1 MGALSKRESGA
12 GETGHASLLAPPAF
26 QVMVKPRGSICN
38 LDCSYCFYLEK
49 EKLYPG
55 ASFRM
60 SDELLENYIRQ
71 YIAAQ
76 RVPQVVFAWQGGE
89 PTLMGLE
96 FYRKAVKLQQQYRRP
111 GMRIFN
117 ALQTNGTR
125 LDDAWCA
132 FFREHDFLI
141 GLSLDGPRELHDAYR
156 VDKGGQP
163 TFDRVMSGLDLLKKH
178 RVEFNIL
185 TCIHAANTNHPL
197 EVYRFLRDEVGT
209 HYIQFLPIVERMP
222 ALRLQGE
229 TQVSSRSVSGEAYG
243 HFLNTIFDEWVRRDV
258 GNVSVQ
264 MFDVALSIWLGEPA
278 GLCIFDETCGQ
289 GLAMEHNGDVYS
301 CDHFVEPGYHLG
313 NMQVIPLAELAGSV
327 KQRTFGLAK
336 RETLPRYCRECPVAF
351 ACHGGCPKD
360 RFIQTPDGEPG
371 LNYLCAGYKAFFS
384 HVDMPM
390 RQMVALIRQR
400 RPLTEIMALLAHQCQ
415 GQANKTPLCG

>member
-1 MGALSKRESGA
+1 MRVLSSHEP
-12 GETGHASLLAPPAF
+12 GETGHTSLLAPPAF

-60 SDELLENYIRQ
+60 SDELLDEYIRQ

-89 PTLMGLE
+89 PTLMGLK
-96 FYRKAVKLQQQYRRP
+96 FYRKAVELQQRYRRS

-132 FFREHDFLI
+132 FFHEHDFLI

-163 TFDRVMSGLDLLKKH
+163 TFDRVMTGLALLKKH
-178 RVEFNIL
+178 QIEFNIL
-185 TCIHAANTNHPL
+185 TCVHSANADHPL

-209 HYIQFLPIVERMP
+209 QYIQFLPIVERMP
-222 ALRLQGE
+222 ALRSQAE
-229 TQVSSRSVSGEAYG
+229 TWVSSRSVNGEAYG
-243 HFLNTIFDEWVRRDV
+243 RFLNTIFDEWIQRDV
-258 GNVSVQ
+258 GRISVQ
-264 MFDVALSIWLGEPA
+264 MFDVALSIWSGEPS
-278 GLCIFDETCGQ
+278 GLCVFDETCGQ

-301 CDHFVEPGYHLG
+301 CDHFVEPDYHLG
-313 NMQVIPLAELAGSV
+313 NMQFIPLAELAGSV
-327 KQRTFGLAK
+327 RQRTFALAK
-336 RETLPRYCRECPVAF
+336 RETLPRYCRECPVIF

-384 HVDMPM
+384 HVDAVF
-390 RQMVALIRQR
+390 R
-400 RPLTEIMALLAHQCQ
+400 EISSPSNM
-415 GQANKTPLCG
+415 GT